1 MLATFEVRGI
11 RCCVMFVKDVHLA
24 ELIQPQGGRSC
35 NVQLL
40 KVVVAGE
47 QVCIGLKVFHVD
59 HVVDHVVEEVEK

>member
-1 MLATFEVRGI
+1 
-11 RCCVMFVKDVHLA
+11 MFVKDVHLA